1 MSLLEHINEPADLA
15 GLTYP
20 EMQEL
25 AEEIRQFLIHSVSQ
39 TGGHLGPN
47 LGVVELTLAITCIRS
62 SLVGEN
68 ASIPYDRQVD
78 YLVIP
83 VAQKVVMT
91 GLNLLTLQLRCPMQM
106 VL

>member
-39 TGGHLGPN
+39 TGGHLGP
-47 LGVVELTLAITCIRS
+47 I
-62 SLVGEN
+62 
-68 ASIPYDRQVD
+68 
-78 YLVIP
+78 
-83 VAQKVVMT
+83 
-91 GLNLLTLQLRCPMQM
+91 
-106 VL
+106 